1 MSNYLSPQIIEHKKT
16 TTFAGENSGS
26 FFRHTQKCG
35 TVLPIFGTPILSI
48 LIIGSQTA
56 IQMIKII
63 KNMHRLTTIQND
75 NILSHT

>member
-1 MSNYLSPQIIEHKKT
+1 MSNYLSPQIIEHKKI

-26 FFRHTQKCG
+26 VFRHTQKCG
-35 TVLPIFGTPILSI
+35 TVLPIYGIPILSI

-63 KNMHRLTTIQND
+63 KLCTD
-75 NILSHT
+75 